1 MERRLA
7 AILAA
12 DVVDFP
18 LDRHLPWLQ
27 YALRAKRTIV
37 DGPGTQHETFR
48 FYCRCVRA
56 RLSESGQCRL
66 VKLSAPRKNEGSVLQ
81 GRRP

>member
-12 DVVDFP
+12 DVADFP
-18 LDRHLPWLQ
+18 VDCHLPWLQ
-27 YALRAKRTIV
+27 YALRAKRKIV

-48 FYCRCVRA
+48 FYCRCVCA
-56 RLSESGQCRL
+56 GLSESGQCRP
-66 VKLSAPRKNEGSVLQ
+66 VKLSAPRKNEVSVLQ
-81 GRRP
+81 GGRQ